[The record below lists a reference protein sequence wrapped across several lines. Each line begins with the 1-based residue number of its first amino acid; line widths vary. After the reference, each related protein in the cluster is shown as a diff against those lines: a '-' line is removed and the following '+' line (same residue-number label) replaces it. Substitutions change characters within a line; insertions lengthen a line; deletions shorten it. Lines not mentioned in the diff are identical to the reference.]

1 MGKCSLQ
8 NLLQL
13 TLIISVVKKFEQS
26 CLETKNSTK
35 CCADFY
41 FQDGICK
48 PCKPGW
54 IGPNCIATCP
64 YPTYGHKC
72 INVCKC
78 TKNECDVS
86 EGCIKSTYA
95 NFIGTTDKGLLVH
108 VPTLVYKTQPTTEM
122 DDTSDKQN
130 DDNSI
135 NDKSLY
141 TSHLLFIVIL
151 SSASSLV
158 ISVVV
163 IVIVVCRR
171 SSQSKRRDG
180 NVRKRRSTASHGRP
194 STSYHEIDERFLSPD
209 ILFQRQ
215 SNGGEYINL
224 DQTKIEK
231 SKYTTLPQVQN

>member
-1 MGKCSLQ
+1 MQ
-8 NLLQL
+8 
-13 TLIISVVKKFEQS
+13 T
-26 CLETKNSTK
+26 
-35 CCADFY
+35 
-41 FQDGICK
+41 
-48 PCKPGW
+48 
-54 IGPNCIATCP
+54 
-64 YPTYGHKC
+64 
-72 INVCKC
+72 
-78 TKNECDVS
+78 
-86 EGCIKSTYA
+86 

-130 DDNSI
+130 DDNSN

-171 SSQSKRRDG
+171 SSQSKRRHES
-180 NVRKRRSTASHGRP
+180 VRKRRSTASH
-194 STSYHEIDERFLSPD
+194 EIDEFHLSPD

-215 SNGGEYINL
+215 SNGGVYINL

-231 SKYTTLPQVQN
+231 TKYTTLPQVQN